1 MMEVVG
7 GVFTDWWLN
16 GDIGDVFTDREKK
29 EAAADGG
36 RLVWVAMS

>member
-1 MMEVVG
+1 MAVVA

-16 GDIGDVFTDREKK
+16 SDIGDMFTDREKK